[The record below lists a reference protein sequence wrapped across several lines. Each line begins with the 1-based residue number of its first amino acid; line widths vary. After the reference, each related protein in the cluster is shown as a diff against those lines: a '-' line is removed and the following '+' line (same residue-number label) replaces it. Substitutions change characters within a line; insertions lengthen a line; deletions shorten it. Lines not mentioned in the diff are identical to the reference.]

1 MYSFYLAWQQ
11 QGKFSDDI
19 VLLTDA
25 DASFTRALNLDV
37 DMSGAGLGVRSKRYS
52 LVVDNGV
59 VVQENIATNP
69 REVENTGAE
78 TILATL
84 K

>member
-1 MYSFYLAWQQ
+1 MRCVAWQQ

-19 VLLTDA
+19 LLLTDA

-37 DMSGAGLGVRSKRYS
+37 DLSAAGLGVRSKRYS

-59 VVQENIATNP
+59 VVQENIAANP
-69 REVENTGAE
+69 RDVENTGAE

-84 K
+84 NNK